1 MNHAAQCFSLVL
13 PPAEAGPGP
22 APLLILL
29 HGVGGNETSMMG
41 LARALDPRFL
51 RLVLRGPLAFGPEAY
66 GWFHVDFT
74 PAGPMH
80 QVAEAEASRRMLAD
94 WIPGAV
100 RQHGADPRRVYVLGF
115 SQGAIMA
122 MSLLLTRPDLVAGA
136 VAWSGRILAETIPDG
151 QAAAT
156 LHRRDALVIHGRY
169 DRTLPVHHGQASRD
183 RLQTLGLRSVD
194 YREPA
199 SGHEVTEEV
208 LELTNAWLA
217 RELARNPA

>member
-1 MNHAAQCFSLVL
+1 MAPAPQCFSLML

-29 HGVGGNETSMMG
+29 HGVGGSETSMLG

-51 RLVLRGPLAFGPEAY
+51 RLVLRGPLGFGPDAY
-66 GWFHVDFT
+66 GWFHVEFT
-74 PAGPMH
+74 PSGPVH
-80 QVAEAEASRRMLAD
+80 NAAEAEASRKMLAD

-100 RQHGADPRRVYVLGF
+100 REHGADPRRVYVLGF

-136 VAWSGRILAETIPDG
+136 VAWSGRILAEVSPGD
-151 QAAAT
+151 QAAAA
-156 LHRRDALVIHGRY
+156 LRQRDALVIHGRH

-183 RLQTLGLRSVD
+183 RLQALGLRSVD
-194 YREPA
+194 YRELPI
-199 SGHEVTEEV
+199 GHEVTEEV
-208 LELTNAWLA
+208 LALTNAWLA
-217 RELARNPA
+217 RELARD